1 MTVTFDVVDGGMTD
15 ALPAAVTA
23 QLFDL
28 GLACN
33 VAALAY
39 NQALFRRTGGG
50 GRGLHHRLGAGDLRL
65 HRAAGLPAARDPQC
79 AGAAGLD
86 GHLAPARTARSRWD
100 AER

>member
-23 QLFDL
+23 QRFDL
-28 GLACN
+28 GLACT

-39 NQALFRRTGGG
+39 KQALFRRTGGE

-65 HRAAGLPAARDPQC
+65 HRAAGPPARDPQC
-79 AGAAGLD
+79 TGAAGLD
-86 GHLAPARTARSRWD
+86 GHPVPARTARSRWD